1 MPIDETKTCN
11 MHTKEKEK
19 SGTCCRV
26 KEEQE
31 QAEALT
37 YEQSFMV
44 RTSSV
49 KELVKQENECYP
61 GQPDE
66 T

>member
-1 MPIDETKTCN
+1 MSVEEKQTCN

-31 QAEALT
+31 QAEQET
-37 YEQSFMV
+37 YEYTPKV
-44 RTSSV
+44 T
-49 KELVKQENECYP
+49 NE
-61 GQPDE
+61 
-66 T
+66 